1 VRRVLTD
8 QVTDERHGFSSC

>member
-8 QVTDERHGFSSC
+8 QITDERHGFSSC